1 MTGSDTLSGDPKMG
15 LLNQVSWRGVSR
27 FTPLTPEKS
36 IPASRGSRLVRLAM
50 CTWTSS
56 KGKHSRTGKPSWPA
70 RETSLNLEGIRIIK
84 RGDKLKVSLSL
95 YILMEKNWTE
105 GGGAGRSPRVCSPRR
120 ESHLHARG
128 AQYRALGAS
137 SHRVAVPHSDH
148 RAI

>member
-1 MTGSDTLSGDPKMG
+1 MG

-50 CTWTSS
+50 CTWTNS

-70 RETSLNLEGIRIIK
+70 RETSLNLEGIRIVK

-95 YILMEKNWTE
+95 YILREKNWTE
-105 GGGAGRSPRVCSPRR
+105 GGGGEELGFAPPAARATYTREARSTGR
-120 ESHLHARG
+120 
-128 AQYRALGAS
+128 
-137 SHRVAVPHSDH
+137 
-148 RAI
+148 